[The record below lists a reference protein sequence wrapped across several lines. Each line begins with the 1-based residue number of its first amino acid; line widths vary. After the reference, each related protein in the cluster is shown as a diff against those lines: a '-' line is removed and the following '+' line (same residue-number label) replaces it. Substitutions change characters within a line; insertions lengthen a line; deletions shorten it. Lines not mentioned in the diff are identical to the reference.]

1 MKPTTIA
8 SLQKCKQDKKRFAT
22 ITAYDYS
29 FAKLFADEGIN
40 VMLVGD
46 SLGMTVQGHD
56 STLPVT
62 VADIAYHTA
71 AVRRGAPNCLLLADL
86 PFMAYAT
93 PEQAFENAATVMRAG
108 ANMVKIEGGEWLVE
122 TVQMLTERAV
132 PVCGHLGLTPQSV
145 NIFGGYK
152 VQGRGDEAGDR
163 LLSDALA
170 LEAAGAQLLV
180 LECVP
185 VELAKRITEALAIPV
200 IGIGAGNVTDGQI
213 LVMHD
218 AFGITGGHIPKFAK
232 NFLAETGDIRAA
244 VRQYMAEVESGVYPG
259 EEHSFPLRSDVVLII
274 ETLPLLRQQIR
285 RLRMEG
291 KRVAL
296 VPTMGNLHDGHMKLV
311 DEAKARADVVVVSIF
326 VNPMQFDRPEDL
338 ARYPR
343 TLQEDCEK
351 LNKRKVDLVFAPSVK
366 EIYPNGTETHTYVDV
381 PGLSTMLEGASRP
394 GHFRGVST
402 IVSKLFNLVQP
413 DIACFGEKDFQQ
425 LALIR
430 KMVADMGFDIEIVGV
445 PIMRAKDGLA
455 LSSRNGYL
463 TAEQRKIA
471 PGLYKVL
478 SSIADKLQAGE
489 RDLDEIIAIAGQEL
503 NEKGFRS
510 DDIQIRDAD
519 TLLEISENSKRAVI
533 LVAAWL
539 GDARLIDN
547 KLVELA

>member
-1 MKPTTIA
+1 M
-8 SLQKCKQDKKRFAT
+8 
-22 ITAYDYS
+22 
-29 FAKLFADEGIN
+29 
-40 VMLVGD
+40 
-46 SLGMTVQGHD
+46 
-56 STLPVT
+56 
-62 VADIAYHTA
+62 
-71 AVRRGAPNCLLLADL
+71 
-86 PFMAYAT
+86 
-93 PEQAFENAATVMRAG
+93 
-108 ANMVKIEGGEWLVE
+108 
-122 TVQMLTERAV
+122 
-132 PVCGHLGLTPQSV
+132 
-145 NIFGGYK
+145 
-152 VQGRGDEAGDR
+152 
-163 LLSDALA
+163 
-170 LEAAGAQLLV
+170 
-180 LECVP
+180 
-185 VELAKRITEALAIPV
+185 
-200 IGIGAGNVTDGQI
+200 
-213 LVMHD
+213 
-218 AFGITGGHIPKFAK
+218 
-232 NFLAETGDIRAA
+232 
-244 VRQYMAEVESGVYPG
+244 
-259 EEHSFPLRSDVVLII
+259 LII

-296 VPTMGNLHDGHMKLV
+296 VPTMGNLHDGHMKLI

-430 KMVADMGFDIEIVGV
+430 KMVADIGFDIEIVGV

-519 TLLEISENSKRAVI
+519 TLLEVSENSKRAVI

>member
-1 MKPTTIA
+1 M
-8 SLQKCKQDKKRFAT
+8 
-22 ITAYDYS
+22 
-29 FAKLFADEGIN
+29 
-40 VMLVGD
+40 
-46 SLGMTVQGHD
+46 
-56 STLPVT
+56 
-62 VADIAYHTA
+62 
-71 AVRRGAPNCLLLADL
+71 
-86 PFMAYAT
+86 
-93 PEQAFENAATVMRAG
+93 
-108 ANMVKIEGGEWLVE
+108 
-122 TVQMLTERAV
+122 
-132 PVCGHLGLTPQSV
+132 
-145 NIFGGYK
+145 
-152 VQGRGDEAGDR
+152 
-163 LLSDALA
+163 
-170 LEAAGAQLLV
+170 
-180 LECVP
+180 
-185 VELAKRITEALAIPV
+185 
-200 IGIGAGNVTDGQI
+200 
-213 LVMHD
+213 
-218 AFGITGGHIPKFAK
+218 
-232 NFLAETGDIRAA
+232 
-244 VRQYMAEVESGVYPG
+244 
-259 EEHSFPLRSDVVLII
+259 LII

-311 DEAKARADVVVVSIF
+311 DEAKARADVIVVSIF

-503 NEKGFRS
+503 NEKGFRA

-519 TLLEISENSKRAVI
+519 TLLEVSENSKRAVI

-547 KLVELA
+547 KMVELA

>member
-1 MKPTTIA
+1 
-8 SLQKCKQDKKRFAT
+8 
-22 ITAYDYS
+22 
-29 FAKLFADEGIN
+29 
-40 VMLVGD
+40 
-46 SLGMTVQGHD
+46 
-56 STLPVT
+56 
-62 VADIAYHTA
+62 
-71 AVRRGAPNCLLLADL
+71 
-86 PFMAYAT
+86 
-93 PEQAFENAATVMRAG
+93 
-108 ANMVKIEGGEWLVE
+108 
-122 TVQMLTERAV
+122 
-132 PVCGHLGLTPQSV
+132 
-145 NIFGGYK
+145 
-152 VQGRGDEAGDR
+152 
-163 LLSDALA
+163 
-170 LEAAGAQLLV
+170 
-180 LECVP
+180 
-185 VELAKRITEALAIPV
+185 
-200 IGIGAGNVTDGQI
+200 
-213 LVMHD
+213 
-218 AFGITGGHIPKFAK
+218 
-232 NFLAETGDIRAA
+232 
-244 VRQYMAEVESGVYPG
+244 
-259 EEHSFPLRSDVVLII
+259 VLII

-519 TLLEISENSKRAVI
+519 TLLEIAENSKRAVI

-547 KLVELA
+547 KIVELA

>member
-1 MKPTTIA
+1 M
-8 SLQKCKQDKKRFAT
+8 
-22 ITAYDYS
+22 
-29 FAKLFADEGIN
+29 
-40 VMLVGD
+40 
-46 SLGMTVQGHD
+46 
-56 STLPVT
+56 
-62 VADIAYHTA
+62 
-71 AVRRGAPNCLLLADL
+71 
-86 PFMAYAT
+86 
-93 PEQAFENAATVMRAG
+93 
-108 ANMVKIEGGEWLVE
+108 
-122 TVQMLTERAV
+122 
-132 PVCGHLGLTPQSV
+132 
-145 NIFGGYK
+145 
-152 VQGRGDEAGDR
+152 
-163 LLSDALA
+163 
-170 LEAAGAQLLV
+170 
-180 LECVP
+180 
-185 VELAKRITEALAIPV
+185 
-200 IGIGAGNVTDGQI
+200 
-213 LVMHD
+213 
-218 AFGITGGHIPKFAK
+218 
-232 NFLAETGDIRAA
+232 
-244 VRQYMAEVESGVYPG
+244 
-259 EEHSFPLRSDVVLII
+259 LII

-402 IVSKLFNLVQP
+402 LVSKLFNLVQP

-489 RDLDEIIAIAGQEL
+489 RDLDEIITIAGQEL
-503 NEKGFRS
+503 NEKGFRA

-519 TLLEISENSKRAVI
+519 TLLEVSETSKRAVI

-547 KLVELA
+547 KMVELA

>member
-1 MKPTTIA
+1 M
-8 SLQKCKQDKKRFAT
+8 
-22 ITAYDYS
+22 
-29 FAKLFADEGIN
+29 
-40 VMLVGD
+40 
-46 SLGMTVQGHD
+46 
-56 STLPVT
+56 
-62 VADIAYHTA
+62 
-71 AVRRGAPNCLLLADL
+71 
-86 PFMAYAT
+86 
-93 PEQAFENAATVMRAG
+93 
-108 ANMVKIEGGEWLVE
+108 
-122 TVQMLTERAV
+122 
-132 PVCGHLGLTPQSV
+132 
-145 NIFGGYK
+145 
-152 VQGRGDEAGDR
+152 
-163 LLSDALA
+163 
-170 LEAAGAQLLV
+170 
-180 LECVP
+180 
-185 VELAKRITEALAIPV
+185 
-200 IGIGAGNVTDGQI
+200 
-213 LVMHD
+213 
-218 AFGITGGHIPKFAK
+218 
-232 NFLAETGDIRAA
+232 
-244 VRQYMAEVESGVYPG
+244 
-259 EEHSFPLRSDVVLII
+259 LII
-274 ETLPLLRQQIR
+274 ETLPLLRQQIL

-296 VPTMGNLHDGHMKLV
+296 VPTMGNLHDGHMKLI

-489 RDLDEIIAIAGQEL
+489 RDLDEIITIAGQEL
-503 NEKGFRS
+503 NEKGFRA

-519 TLLEISENSKRAVI
+519 TLLEVSETSKRAVI

-547 KLVELA
+547 KMVELA

>member
-1 MKPTTIA
+1 M
-8 SLQKCKQDKKRFAT
+8 
-22 ITAYDYS
+22 
-29 FAKLFADEGIN
+29 
-40 VMLVGD
+40 
-46 SLGMTVQGHD
+46 
-56 STLPVT
+56 
-62 VADIAYHTA
+62 
-71 AVRRGAPNCLLLADL
+71 
-86 PFMAYAT
+86 
-93 PEQAFENAATVMRAG
+93 
-108 ANMVKIEGGEWLVE
+108 
-122 TVQMLTERAV
+122 
-132 PVCGHLGLTPQSV
+132 
-145 NIFGGYK
+145 
-152 VQGRGDEAGDR
+152 
-163 LLSDALA
+163 
-170 LEAAGAQLLV
+170 
-180 LECVP
+180 
-185 VELAKRITEALAIPV
+185 
-200 IGIGAGNVTDGQI
+200 
-213 LVMHD
+213 
-218 AFGITGGHIPKFAK
+218 
-232 NFLAETGDIRAA
+232 
-244 VRQYMAEVESGVYPG
+244 
-259 EEHSFPLRSDVVLII
+259 LII

-503 NEKGFRS
+503 NEKGFRA
-510 DDIQIRDAD
+510 DAIQIRDAD
-519 TLLEISENSKRAVI
+519 TLLEVSETSKRAVI

-547 KLVELA
+547 KMVELA

>member
-1 MKPTTIA
+1 M
-8 SLQKCKQDKKRFAT
+8 
-22 ITAYDYS
+22 
-29 FAKLFADEGIN
+29 
-40 VMLVGD
+40 
-46 SLGMTVQGHD
+46 
-56 STLPVT
+56 
-62 VADIAYHTA
+62 
-71 AVRRGAPNCLLLADL
+71 
-86 PFMAYAT
+86 
-93 PEQAFENAATVMRAG
+93 
-108 ANMVKIEGGEWLVE
+108 
-122 TVQMLTERAV
+122 
-132 PVCGHLGLTPQSV
+132 
-145 NIFGGYK
+145 
-152 VQGRGDEAGDR
+152 
-163 LLSDALA
+163 
-170 LEAAGAQLLV
+170 
-180 LECVP
+180 
-185 VELAKRITEALAIPV
+185 
-200 IGIGAGNVTDGQI
+200 
-213 LVMHD
+213 
-218 AFGITGGHIPKFAK
+218 
-232 NFLAETGDIRAA
+232 
-244 VRQYMAEVESGVYPG
+244 
-259 EEHSFPLRSDVVLII
+259 LII
-274 ETLPLLRQQIR
+274 ENLPLLRQQIR

-489 RDLDEIIAIAGQEL
+489 RDLDEIITIAGQEL
-503 NEKGFRS
+503 NEKGFRA

-519 TLLEISENSKRAVI
+519 TLLEVSETSKRAVI

-547 KLVELA
+547 KMVELA

>member
-1 MKPTTIA
+1 M
-8 SLQKCKQDKKRFAT
+8 
-22 ITAYDYS
+22 
-29 FAKLFADEGIN
+29 
-40 VMLVGD
+40 
-46 SLGMTVQGHD
+46 
-56 STLPVT
+56 
-62 VADIAYHTA
+62 
-71 AVRRGAPNCLLLADL
+71 
-86 PFMAYAT
+86 
-93 PEQAFENAATVMRAG
+93 
-108 ANMVKIEGGEWLVE
+108 
-122 TVQMLTERAV
+122 
-132 PVCGHLGLTPQSV
+132 
-145 NIFGGYK
+145 
-152 VQGRGDEAGDR
+152 
-163 LLSDALA
+163 
-170 LEAAGAQLLV
+170 
-180 LECVP
+180 
-185 VELAKRITEALAIPV
+185 
-200 IGIGAGNVTDGQI
+200 
-213 LVMHD
+213 
-218 AFGITGGHIPKFAK
+218 
-232 NFLAETGDIRAA
+232 
-244 VRQYMAEVESGVYPG
+244 
-259 EEHSFPLRSDVVLII
+259 LII

-503 NEKGFRS
+503 NEKDFRS

-519 TLLEISENSKRAVI
+519 TLLEIAENSKRAVI

-547 KLVELA
+547 KIVELA

>member
-1 MKPTTIA
+1 M
-8 SLQKCKQDKKRFAT
+8 
-22 ITAYDYS
+22 
-29 FAKLFADEGIN
+29 
-40 VMLVGD
+40 
-46 SLGMTVQGHD
+46 
-56 STLPVT
+56 
-62 VADIAYHTA
+62 
-71 AVRRGAPNCLLLADL
+71 
-86 PFMAYAT
+86 
-93 PEQAFENAATVMRAG
+93 
-108 ANMVKIEGGEWLVE
+108 
-122 TVQMLTERAV
+122 
-132 PVCGHLGLTPQSV
+132 
-145 NIFGGYK
+145 
-152 VQGRGDEAGDR
+152 
-163 LLSDALA
+163 
-170 LEAAGAQLLV
+170 
-180 LECVP
+180 
-185 VELAKRITEALAIPV
+185 
-200 IGIGAGNVTDGQI
+200 
-213 LVMHD
+213 
-218 AFGITGGHIPKFAK
+218 
-232 NFLAETGDIRAA
+232 
-244 VRQYMAEVESGVYPG
+244 
-259 EEHSFPLRSDVVLII
+259 LII

-366 EIYPNGTETHTYVDV
+366 EIYPNDTETHTYVDV

-430 KMVADMGFDIEIVGV
+430 KMVADMGFDIEIIGV

-503 NEKGFRS
+503 NEKGFRA

-519 TLLEISENSKRAVI
+519 TLLQVSENSKRAVI

-547 KLVELA
+547 KMVELA

>member
-1 MKPTTIA
+1 M
-8 SLQKCKQDKKRFAT
+8 
-22 ITAYDYS
+22 
-29 FAKLFADEGIN
+29 
-40 VMLVGD
+40 
-46 SLGMTVQGHD
+46 
-56 STLPVT
+56 
-62 VADIAYHTA
+62 
-71 AVRRGAPNCLLLADL
+71 
-86 PFMAYAT
+86 
-93 PEQAFENAATVMRAG
+93 
-108 ANMVKIEGGEWLVE
+108 
-122 TVQMLTERAV
+122 
-132 PVCGHLGLTPQSV
+132 
-145 NIFGGYK
+145 
-152 VQGRGDEAGDR
+152 
-163 LLSDALA
+163 
-170 LEAAGAQLLV
+170 
-180 LECVP
+180 
-185 VELAKRITEALAIPV
+185 
-200 IGIGAGNVTDGQI
+200 
-213 LVMHD
+213 
-218 AFGITGGHIPKFAK
+218 
-232 NFLAETGDIRAA
+232 
-244 VRQYMAEVESGVYPG
+244 
-259 EEHSFPLRSDVVLII
+259 LII

-478 SSIADKLQAGE
+478 SSIADKLQDGE
-489 RDLDEIIAIAGQEL
+489 RDLDEIITIAGQEL
-503 NEKGFRS
+503 NEKGFRA

-519 TLLEISENSKRAVI
+519 TLLEVSENSKRAVI

-547 KLVELA
+547 KIVELV

>member
-1 MKPTTIA
+1 M
-8 SLQKCKQDKKRFAT
+8 
-22 ITAYDYS
+22 
-29 FAKLFADEGIN
+29 
-40 VMLVGD
+40 
-46 SLGMTVQGHD
+46 
-56 STLPVT
+56 
-62 VADIAYHTA
+62 
-71 AVRRGAPNCLLLADL
+71 
-86 PFMAYAT
+86 
-93 PEQAFENAATVMRAG
+93 
-108 ANMVKIEGGEWLVE
+108 
-122 TVQMLTERAV
+122 
-132 PVCGHLGLTPQSV
+132 
-145 NIFGGYK
+145 
-152 VQGRGDEAGDR
+152 
-163 LLSDALA
+163 
-170 LEAAGAQLLV
+170 
-180 LECVP
+180 
-185 VELAKRITEALAIPV
+185 
-200 IGIGAGNVTDGQI
+200 
-213 LVMHD
+213 
-218 AFGITGGHIPKFAK
+218 
-232 NFLAETGDIRAA
+232 
-244 VRQYMAEVESGVYPG
+244 
-259 EEHSFPLRSDVVLII
+259 LII

-402 IVSKLFNLVQP
+402 IVNKLFNLVQP

-489 RDLDEIIAIAGQEL
+489 RDLDEIITIAGQEL
-503 NEKGFRS
+503 NEKGFRA

-519 TLLEISENSKRAVI
+519 TLLEVSETSKRAVI

-547 KLVELA
+547 KMVELA

>member
-1 MKPTTIA
+1 M
-8 SLQKCKQDKKRFAT
+8 
-22 ITAYDYS
+22 
-29 FAKLFADEGIN
+29 
-40 VMLVGD
+40 
-46 SLGMTVQGHD
+46 
-56 STLPVT
+56 
-62 VADIAYHTA
+62 
-71 AVRRGAPNCLLLADL
+71 
-86 PFMAYAT
+86 
-93 PEQAFENAATVMRAG
+93 
-108 ANMVKIEGGEWLVE
+108 
-122 TVQMLTERAV
+122 
-132 PVCGHLGLTPQSV
+132 
-145 NIFGGYK
+145 
-152 VQGRGDEAGDR
+152 
-163 LLSDALA
+163 
-170 LEAAGAQLLV
+170 
-180 LECVP
+180 
-185 VELAKRITEALAIPV
+185 
-200 IGIGAGNVTDGQI
+200 
-213 LVMHD
+213 
-218 AFGITGGHIPKFAK
+218 
-232 NFLAETGDIRAA
+232 
-244 VRQYMAEVESGVYPG
+244 
-259 EEHSFPLRSDVVLII
+259 LII
-274 ETLPLLRQQIR
+274 ETLPLLRQQIL

-338 ARYPR
+338 ACYPR

-489 RDLDEIIAIAGQEL
+489 RDLDEIITIAGQEL
-503 NEKGFRS
+503 NEKGFRA

-519 TLLEISENSKRAVI
+519 TLLEVSETSKRAVI

-547 KLVELA
+547 KMVELA

>member
-1 MKPTTIA
+1 M
-8 SLQKCKQDKKRFAT
+8 
-22 ITAYDYS
+22 
-29 FAKLFADEGIN
+29 
-40 VMLVGD
+40 
-46 SLGMTVQGHD
+46 
-56 STLPVT
+56 
-62 VADIAYHTA
+62 
-71 AVRRGAPNCLLLADL
+71 
-86 PFMAYAT
+86 
-93 PEQAFENAATVMRAG
+93 
-108 ANMVKIEGGEWLVE
+108 
-122 TVQMLTERAV
+122 
-132 PVCGHLGLTPQSV
+132 
-145 NIFGGYK
+145 
-152 VQGRGDEAGDR
+152 
-163 LLSDALA
+163 
-170 LEAAGAQLLV
+170 
-180 LECVP
+180 
-185 VELAKRITEALAIPV
+185 
-200 IGIGAGNVTDGQI
+200 
-213 LVMHD
+213 
-218 AFGITGGHIPKFAK
+218 
-232 NFLAETGDIRAA
+232 
-244 VRQYMAEVESGVYPG
+244 
-259 EEHSFPLRSDVVLII
+259 LII
-274 ETLPLLRQQIR
+274 ETLPLLRQHIR
-285 RLRMEG
+285 RLRQEG

-503 NEKGFRS
+503 NEKGFRA

-519 TLLEISENSKRAVI
+519 TLQEVSENSKRAVI

-547 KLVELA
+547 KMVELA

>member
-1 MKPTTIA
+1 M
-8 SLQKCKQDKKRFAT
+8 
-22 ITAYDYS
+22 
-29 FAKLFADEGIN
+29 
-40 VMLVGD
+40 
-46 SLGMTVQGHD
+46 
-56 STLPVT
+56 
-62 VADIAYHTA
+62 
-71 AVRRGAPNCLLLADL
+71 
-86 PFMAYAT
+86 
-93 PEQAFENAATVMRAG
+93 
-108 ANMVKIEGGEWLVE
+108 
-122 TVQMLTERAV
+122 
-132 PVCGHLGLTPQSV
+132 
-145 NIFGGYK
+145 
-152 VQGRGDEAGDR
+152 
-163 LLSDALA
+163 
-170 LEAAGAQLLV
+170 
-180 LECVP
+180 
-185 VELAKRITEALAIPV
+185 
-200 IGIGAGNVTDGQI
+200 
-213 LVMHD
+213 
-218 AFGITGGHIPKFAK
+218 
-232 NFLAETGDIRAA
+232 
-244 VRQYMAEVESGVYPG
+244 
-259 EEHSFPLRSDVVLII
+259 LII

-489 RDLDEIIAIAGQEL
+489 RDLDEIITIAGQEL
-503 NEKGFRS
+503 NEKGFRA

-519 TLLEISENSKRAVI
+519 TLLEVSETRKRAVI

-547 KLVELA
+547 KMVELA

>member
-1 MKPTTIA
+1 M
-8 SLQKCKQDKKRFAT
+8 
-22 ITAYDYS
+22 
-29 FAKLFADEGIN
+29 
-40 VMLVGD
+40 
-46 SLGMTVQGHD
+46 
-56 STLPVT
+56 
-62 VADIAYHTA
+62 
-71 AVRRGAPNCLLLADL
+71 
-86 PFMAYAT
+86 
-93 PEQAFENAATVMRAG
+93 
-108 ANMVKIEGGEWLVE
+108 
-122 TVQMLTERAV
+122 
-132 PVCGHLGLTPQSV
+132 
-145 NIFGGYK
+145 
-152 VQGRGDEAGDR
+152 
-163 LLSDALA
+163 
-170 LEAAGAQLLV
+170 
-180 LECVP
+180 
-185 VELAKRITEALAIPV
+185 
-200 IGIGAGNVTDGQI
+200 
-213 LVMHD
+213 
-218 AFGITGGHIPKFAK
+218 
-232 NFLAETGDIRAA
+232 
-244 VRQYMAEVESGVYPG
+244 
-259 EEHSFPLRSDVVLII
+259 LII

-338 ARYPR
+338 VRYPR

-503 NEKGFRS
+503 NEKGFRA

-519 TLLEISENSKRAVI
+519 TLLEVSETSKRAVI

-547 KLVELA
+547 KIVELA

>member
-1 MKPTTIA
+1 M
-8 SLQKCKQDKKRFAT
+8 L
-22 ITAYDYS
+22 IT
-29 FAKLFADEGIN
+29 
-40 VMLVGD
+40 
-46 SLGMTVQGHD
+46 
-56 STLPVT
+56 
-62 VADIAYHTA
+62 
-71 AVRRGAPNCLLLADL
+71 
-86 PFMAYAT
+86 
-93 PEQAFENAATVMRAG
+93 
-108 ANMVKIEGGEWLVE
+108 
-122 TVQMLTERAV
+122 
-132 PVCGHLGLTPQSV
+132 
-145 NIFGGYK
+145 
-152 VQGRGDEAGDR
+152 
-163 LLSDALA
+163 
-170 LEAAGAQLLV
+170 
-180 LECVP
+180 
-185 VELAKRITEALAIPV
+185 
-200 IGIGAGNVTDGQI
+200 
-213 LVMHD
+213 
-218 AFGITGGHIPKFAK
+218 
-232 NFLAETGDIRAA
+232 
-244 VRQYMAEVESGVYPG
+244 
-259 EEHSFPLRSDVVLII
+259 

-503 NEKGFRS
+503 NEKGFRA

-519 TLLEISENSKRAVI
+519 TLLEVSETSKRAVI

-547 KLVELA
+547 KMVELA

>member
-1 MKPTTIA
+1 M
-8 SLQKCKQDKKRFAT
+8 
-22 ITAYDYS
+22 
-29 FAKLFADEGIN
+29 
-40 VMLVGD
+40 
-46 SLGMTVQGHD
+46 
-56 STLPVT
+56 
-62 VADIAYHTA
+62 
-71 AVRRGAPNCLLLADL
+71 
-86 PFMAYAT
+86 
-93 PEQAFENAATVMRAG
+93 
-108 ANMVKIEGGEWLVE
+108 
-122 TVQMLTERAV
+122 
-132 PVCGHLGLTPQSV
+132 
-145 NIFGGYK
+145 
-152 VQGRGDEAGDR
+152 
-163 LLSDALA
+163 
-170 LEAAGAQLLV
+170 
-180 LECVP
+180 
-185 VELAKRITEALAIPV
+185 
-200 IGIGAGNVTDGQI
+200 
-213 LVMHD
+213 
-218 AFGITGGHIPKFAK
+218 
-232 NFLAETGDIRAA
+232 
-244 VRQYMAEVESGVYPG
+244 
-259 EEHSFPLRSDVVLII
+259 LII

-311 DEAKARADVVVVSIF
+311 DEAKTRADVVVVSIF

-366 EIYPNGTETHTYVDV
+366 DIYPNGTETHTYVDV

-489 RDLDEIIAIAGQEL
+489 RDLDEIITIAGQEL
-503 NEKGFRS
+503 NEKGFRA

-519 TLLEISENSKRAVI
+519 TLLEVSETSKRAVI

-547 KLVELA
+547 KIVELA

>member
-1 MKPTTIA
+1 M
-8 SLQKCKQDKKRFAT
+8 
-22 ITAYDYS
+22 
-29 FAKLFADEGIN
+29 
-40 VMLVGD
+40 
-46 SLGMTVQGHD
+46 
-56 STLPVT
+56 
-62 VADIAYHTA
+62 
-71 AVRRGAPNCLLLADL
+71 
-86 PFMAYAT
+86 
-93 PEQAFENAATVMRAG
+93 
-108 ANMVKIEGGEWLVE
+108 
-122 TVQMLTERAV
+122 
-132 PVCGHLGLTPQSV
+132 
-145 NIFGGYK
+145 
-152 VQGRGDEAGDR
+152 
-163 LLSDALA
+163 
-170 LEAAGAQLLV
+170 
-180 LECVP
+180 
-185 VELAKRITEALAIPV
+185 
-200 IGIGAGNVTDGQI
+200 
-213 LVMHD
+213 
-218 AFGITGGHIPKFAK
+218 
-232 NFLAETGDIRAA
+232 
-244 VRQYMAEVESGVYPG
+244 
-259 EEHSFPLRSDVVLII
+259 LII

-296 VPTMGNLHDGHMKLV
+296 VPTMGNLHDEYMKLV

-430 KMVADMGFDIEIVGV
+430 KMVADMGFDIEIIGV

-503 NEKGFRS
+503 NEKGFRA

-519 TLLEISENSKRAVI
+519 TLLEVSENSKRAVI

-547 KLVELA
+547 KMVELA

>member
-1 MKPTTIA
+1 M
-8 SLQKCKQDKKRFAT
+8 
-22 ITAYDYS
+22 
-29 FAKLFADEGIN
+29 
-40 VMLVGD
+40 
-46 SLGMTVQGHD
+46 
-56 STLPVT
+56 
-62 VADIAYHTA
+62 
-71 AVRRGAPNCLLLADL
+71 
-86 PFMAYAT
+86 
-93 PEQAFENAATVMRAG
+93 
-108 ANMVKIEGGEWLVE
+108 
-122 TVQMLTERAV
+122 
-132 PVCGHLGLTPQSV
+132 
-145 NIFGGYK
+145 
-152 VQGRGDEAGDR
+152 
-163 LLSDALA
+163 
-170 LEAAGAQLLV
+170 
-180 LECVP
+180 
-185 VELAKRITEALAIPV
+185 
-200 IGIGAGNVTDGQI
+200 
-213 LVMHD
+213 
-218 AFGITGGHIPKFAK
+218 
-232 NFLAETGDIRAA
+232 
-244 VRQYMAEVESGVYPG
+244 
-259 EEHSFPLRSDVVLII
+259 LII

-489 RDLDEIIAIAGQEL
+489 RDLDEIITIAGQEL
-503 NEKGFRS
+503 NEKGFRA

-519 TLLEISENSKRAVI
+519 TLLEVSETSKRAVI

-539 GDARLIDN
+539 GDARQQNGRAGVILN
-547 KLVELA
+547 WRYG

>member
-1 MKPTTIA
+1 M
-8 SLQKCKQDKKRFAT
+8 
-22 ITAYDYS
+22 
-29 FAKLFADEGIN
+29 
-40 VMLVGD
+40 
-46 SLGMTVQGHD
+46 
-56 STLPVT
+56 
-62 VADIAYHTA
+62 
-71 AVRRGAPNCLLLADL
+71 
-86 PFMAYAT
+86 
-93 PEQAFENAATVMRAG
+93 
-108 ANMVKIEGGEWLVE
+108 
-122 TVQMLTERAV
+122 
-132 PVCGHLGLTPQSV
+132 
-145 NIFGGYK
+145 
-152 VQGRGDEAGDR
+152 
-163 LLSDALA
+163 
-170 LEAAGAQLLV
+170 
-180 LECVP
+180 
-185 VELAKRITEALAIPV
+185 
-200 IGIGAGNVTDGQI
+200 
-213 LVMHD
+213 
-218 AFGITGGHIPKFAK
+218 
-232 NFLAETGDIRAA
+232 
-244 VRQYMAEVESGVYPG
+244 
-259 EEHSFPLRSDVVLII
+259 LII

-351 LNKRKVDLVFAPSVK
+351 LNKRRVDLVFAPSVK

-430 KMVADMGFDIEIVGV
+430 KMVADMGFDIEIIGV

-503 NEKGFRS
+503 NEKGFRA

-519 TLLEISENSKRAVI
+519 TLLEVSENSKRAVI

-539 GDARLIDN
+539 SDARLIDN
-547 KLVELA
+547 KMVELA

>member
-1 MKPTTIA
+1 M
-8 SLQKCKQDKKRFAT
+8 
-22 ITAYDYS
+22 
-29 FAKLFADEGIN
+29 
-40 VMLVGD
+40 
-46 SLGMTVQGHD
+46 
-56 STLPVT
+56 
-62 VADIAYHTA
+62 
-71 AVRRGAPNCLLLADL
+71 
-86 PFMAYAT
+86 
-93 PEQAFENAATVMRAG
+93 
-108 ANMVKIEGGEWLVE
+108 
-122 TVQMLTERAV
+122 
-132 PVCGHLGLTPQSV
+132 
-145 NIFGGYK
+145 
-152 VQGRGDEAGDR
+152 
-163 LLSDALA
+163 
-170 LEAAGAQLLV
+170 
-180 LECVP
+180 
-185 VELAKRITEALAIPV
+185 
-200 IGIGAGNVTDGQI
+200 
-213 LVMHD
+213 
-218 AFGITGGHIPKFAK
+218 
-232 NFLAETGDIRAA
+232 
-244 VRQYMAEVESGVYPG
+244 
-259 EEHSFPLRSDVVLII
+259 LII

-351 LNKRKVDLVFAPSVK
+351 RNKRKVDLVFAPSVK

-430 KMVADMGFDIEIVGV
+430 KMVADMGYDIEIVGV

-503 NEKGFRS
+503 NEKGFRA

-519 TLLEISENSKRAVI
+519 TLLEVSENSKRAVI

>member
-1 MKPTTIA
+1 M
-8 SLQKCKQDKKRFAT
+8 
-22 ITAYDYS
+22 
-29 FAKLFADEGIN
+29 
-40 VMLVGD
+40 
-46 SLGMTVQGHD
+46 
-56 STLPVT
+56 
-62 VADIAYHTA
+62 
-71 AVRRGAPNCLLLADL
+71 
-86 PFMAYAT
+86 
-93 PEQAFENAATVMRAG
+93 
-108 ANMVKIEGGEWLVE
+108 
-122 TVQMLTERAV
+122 
-132 PVCGHLGLTPQSV
+132 
-145 NIFGGYK
+145 
-152 VQGRGDEAGDR
+152 
-163 LLSDALA
+163 
-170 LEAAGAQLLV
+170 
-180 LECVP
+180 
-185 VELAKRITEALAIPV
+185 
-200 IGIGAGNVTDGQI
+200 
-213 LVMHD
+213 
-218 AFGITGGHIPKFAK
+218 
-232 NFLAETGDIRAA
+232 
-244 VRQYMAEVESGVYPG
+244 
-259 EEHSFPLRSDVVLII
+259 LII

-425 LALIR
+425 LALSR
-430 KMVADMGFDIEIVGV
+430 KMVADIGCDIEIVGV

-489 RDLDEIIAIAGQEL
+489 RDLDEIITIAGQEL
-503 NEKGFRS
+503 NEKGFRA

-519 TLLEISENSKRAVI
+519 TLLEVSETSKRAVI

-547 KLVELA
+547 KMVELA